1 MQQYFV
7 LDGFA
12 SQPQYYTLVLIPAF
26 ICVGELGIRA
36 VSGLGGHGGASS
48 AHWLL
53 HADLCGDEE
62 LLHGHGVHAGEVLLH
77 QLLAVVP
84 VAQAEVLL
92 QVDPE
97 LCDHDWVFQ
106 VSLHP
111 LQALDA
117 LVASV
122 LSGVAGASSLAN
134 MKGSINKP
142 VLNNGEEHADVVL
155 GEGVLA
161 EVLSC
166 SGVQCGAVVV
176 ADVVVDRDRP
186 HFHHCGKS
194 MHLTDAF

>member
-1 MQQYFV
+1 MPVKCSSTSCLQS
-7 LDGFA
+7 
-12 SQPQYYTLVLIPAF
+12 SQSL
-26 ICVGELGIRA
+26 R
-36 VSGLGGHGGASS
+36 
-48 AHWLL
+48 
-53 HADLCGDEE
+53 
-62 LLHGHGVHAGEVLLH
+62 
-77 QLLAVVP
+77 
-84 VAQAEVLL
+84 EVLL

-97 LCDHDWVFQ
+97 LRDHDGVFQ

-111 LQALDA
+111 FQALDA

-142 VLNNGEEHADVVL
+142 VLGNGEEHADVVL

-166 SGVQCGAVVV
+166 GGVQSGAGVV
-176 ADVVVDRDRP
+176 ADVVVDSNSP